1 MPPIACH
8 ATEIMSQT
16 PYIFFLSVVFVPNC
30 ISFYT
35 TVMSDVSYVPDC
47 LASYIYFNNV
57 GFSPQMWMWITIL
70 AALRKTVVFFSNAIL
85 YKRMSCLVFIFRVI
99 DPKLL
104 PTADGLSKSH
114 NIEMDETIVDHRPT
128 WNIVAQL
135 KFNSTWNS
143 RKKIWK
149 MCMIRDFQD
158 HT

>member
-1 MPPIACH
+1 
-8 ATEIMSQT
+8 
-16 PYIFFLSVVFVPNC
+16 
-30 ISFYT
+30 
-35 TVMSDVSYVPDC
+35 
-47 LASYIYFNNV
+47 
-57 GFSPQMWMWITIL
+57 
-70 AALRKTVVFFSNAIL
+70 
-85 YKRMSCLVFIFRVI
+85 MSCLVFIFRVI

-143 RKKIWK
+143 RKKNNNMK
-149 MCMIRDFQD
+149 DGMIRDFQD